1 MPELPEVETTRR
13 GIESHVEGK
22 RITKMVVRERRLRWP
37 IPESLEARLAGQ
49 RVADW
54 LYLMKSGNRV
64 FLYDYSTQSF
74 ITDF

>member
-1 MPELPEVETTRR
+1 MTGVHWI
-13 GIESHVEGK
+13 GEG
-22 RITKMVVRERRLRWP
+22 VWP
-37 IPESLEARLAGQ
+37 FLWSNNT
-49 RVADW
+49 ADW